1 MSSPHVTLTSQHSR
15 ARCLISSEIERQ
27 ELERNESVNF
37 IDESWMYMYMDGRLR
52 LTDVVATSVR

>member
-1 MSSPHVTLTSQHSR
+1 MSSPHVTFTSQRSR

-37 IDESWMYMYMDGRLR
+37 IDESWMYIYMDGRLR
-52 LTDVVATSVR
+52 RTDVVATSVR